1 MMTIIDFYLAESI
14 SKLTVLRD
22 EIVSVEDKASIR
34 QMIAEL
40 KAIKE
45 YRLETHP
52 AHTQQAV
59 DIGERVEKANELE
72 LYFGAI
78 GLQETEIEKLKAA
91 YPHEYLVSKMVL
103 TKLYVMNG
111 TVIPRLEKEFFLF
124 AVRDN
129 QVDEEEEKTIARR
142 AEEIKQKEIR
152 RQRYNAAMIK
162 LEKGQHITDAEY
174 RILPVAIKSLLHATE
189 ISGEIVYRMPPETS
203 GDTPISEDNDDDKG
217 NT

>member
-1 MMTIIDFYLAESI
+1 MMIIDFYLAESI

-45 YRLETHP
+45 HRLETHP
-52 AHTQQAV
+52 AHTQQTV

-78 GLQETEIEKLKAA
+78 GLQETEIENLKAA

-103 TKLYVMNG
+103 TKLYVTNG
-111 TVIPRLEKEFFLF
+111 TVIPRLEKEYFLF

-152 RQRYNAAMIK
+152 RQRYNTAMIK

-189 ISGEIVYRMPPETS
+189 ISGEVVYRIPPETS
-203 GDTPISEDNDDDKG
+203 GYVPISEDNDDGKG